1 MFGHE
6 QLSVH
11 VCLSTYVY
19 MYVFQQDRR
28 PSRHAGMGGVCVGGR
43 LRGMFHYICL
53 CIYIYLSICLSIYH
67 LSTDLH
73 IYIYICIRERTSL
86 FAESIASI
94 LQPSA
99 LNRKN
104 LVNPK
109 HSPNATLI
117 PEPPNLQTLT
127 PNPEQKLLSLY
138 RRGEALRVGRCD
150 GLCPKSRA
158 SILRRF

>member
-1 MFGHE
+1 MSE
-6 QLSVH
+6 YI
-11 VCLSTYVY
+11 CIY
-19 MYVFQQDRR
+19 
-28 PSRHAGMGGVCVGGR
+28 VCVSARQASKQACWDGG
-43 LRGMFHYICL
+43 GYVSAVGFGACFITSVSVSIS
-53 CIYIYLSICLSIYH
+53 IYLPIYLSPIYR
-67 LSTDLH
+67 ST
-73 IYIYICIRERTSL
+73 YIYICIRERTSL

-99 LNRKN
+99 LNRKR

-150 GLCPKSRA
+150 GTLPKEQG
-158 SILRRF
+158 ILRRF